1 MGNQSVLIRKKPLKA
16 EKLIKG
22 LVFAPRLCVRSKTLK
37 SLKRHEGKSKRRV
50 LAASDKD
57 QYFKERQ
64 KPMREAVL
72 K

>member
-1 MGNQSVLIRKKPLKA
+1 LGNQSVLIRKKTLKA

-22 LVFAPRLCVRSKTLK
+22 LVFAPRLCVRIKTLK

-57 QYFKERQ
+57 QYFKEQ
-64 KPMREAVL
+64 KKPMRVAVS